1 MPAFPAVRI
10 GRMSDHLPYPVSVN
24 LPPIGI
30 FDHRVP
36 RTVGQELDI
45 VVSSE
50 STRHLKLGIFMDEWS
65 LLETALGFLLSKLLA
80 IELSDALLNLAR
92 LGMRNSIDLLDG
104 LGMRKLDPAD
114 SQTLANLLE
123 RVSKLNGK
131 RNILVHGHWTLE
143 ANVIVRRGEAV
154 LISQYLREIKP
165 IDPEEEEAMGD
176 PRNQRSRVRYC
187 FTLKRIDGTSR
198 DTGTLRTEIEKF
210 MNTMRFKELSWE
222 ELALQLIWKAPYRVL
237 YS

>member
-10 GRMSDHLPYPVSVN
+10 GKMSDDLPYQVKVN
-24 LPPIGI
+24 LPPIGT
-30 FDHRVP
+30 FDHCVP
-36 RTVGQELDI
+36 RTVGPELDI
-45 VVSSE
+45 VVPSDN
-50 STRHLKLGIFMDEWS
+50 TRHLKLGIFMEEWS
-65 LLETALGFLLSKLLA
+65 FLETALALLLSRLLA

-92 LGMRNSIDLLDG
+92 LGMKNSIDLLTG
-104 LGMRKLDPAD
+104 LGMRKLAPPD
-114 SQTLANLLE
+114 SQTLTNLLE
-123 RVSKLNGK
+123 RVGKLNGK
-131 RNILVHGHWTLE
+131 RNTLVHGHWTLE

-154 LISQYLREIKP
+154 LVCQYLREIKP
-165 IDPEEEEAMGD
+165 VDPEEEEAMGD

-210 MNTMRFKELSWE
+210 MSTMRFRELSWE
-222 ELALQLIWKAPYRVL
+222 EIALQLIWKAPYRVH